1 MHHATEM
8 LHRQLHTYSDSWR
21 LDQDHS
27 ISGWELEAWVETGLS
42 IFRLIRGLDEHL
54 SAAGEAG
61 GREANDLYH
70 EWLRNAAGPLG
81 RLNELE
87 AQGGTVADA
96 AEFREA
102 EREARGVLHVPL
114 DAVLESA
121 HHAGTADAVLPPIGD
136 AAGNHIHA

>member
-1 MHHATEM
+1 V
-8 LHRQLHTYSDSWR
+8 D
-21 LDQDHS
+21 
-27 ISGWELEAWVETGLS
+27 
-42 IFRLIRGLDEHL
+42 
-54 SAAGEAG
+54 
-61 GREANDLYH
+61 DLYQ

-114 DAVLESA
+114 DAVLGSS
-121 HHAGTADAVLPPIGD
+121 HHAGTVDAVMPQLGD
-136 AAGNHIHA
+136 AAGSQIHA